1 VALML
6 AGCGIAAASEVRPPS
21 ERPTPR
27 DWDQWQP
34 QTDSSDARLD
44 AAVSVSER
52 EVKIEDLEARLSEA
66 TGVELSAEKDLL
78 PQRLMVFA
86 KGESLSAVMVA
97 LEELYRGY
105 WVFKREQRAGERAYV
120 LVQFASATEFMDK
133 WANDFLRER
142 NEELIRRLGRYREAL
157 SLRPEEVLA
166 RFEQSDPWLCAEVL
180 RPDTRPLVAFVAGI
194 SREQMRALT
203 EEGRVVLSGSD
214 VDPGVMSLLRG
225 WEAAPERWDAEI
237 GTTED
242 VQGAYFG
249 KPDAGAGGQ
258 DGRVVRLLWN
268 ALQVE
273 LQFLGPETGHE
284 MAVVTVPPAPPEDA
298 RQELV
303 SLGLVGATPERT
315 KAMEE
320 EQAAWQEEQAAW
332 EEAHGIETVFD
343 KFGAQPETNAGD
355 PHLSMRV
362 NPGVAPDSEVEVS
375 YLLGKVAE
383 QCGLLVVA
391 DMAPEGMSTCR
402 LESVRWLEGGR
413 GGEMELSQVLD
424 ALRCQN
430 EVVWKLRGRRLLV
443 TRDEPRIAEGG
454 KAMTLEEWMPK
465 HYPVLWNLI
474 EGIASAMAA
483 LAPMH

>member
-1 VALML
+1 
-6 AGCGIAAASEVRPPS
+6 
-21 ERPTPR
+21 
-27 DWDQWQP
+27 
-34 QTDSSDARLD
+34 
-44 AAVSVSER
+44 
-52 EVKIEDLEARLSEA
+52 
-66 TGVELSAEKDLL
+66 
-78 PQRLMVFA
+78 
-86 KGESLSAVMVA
+86 
-97 LEELYRGY
+97 
-105 WVFKREQRAGERAYV
+105 
-120 LVQFASATEFMDK
+120 
-133 WANDFLRER
+133 
-142 NEELIRRLGRYREAL
+142 
-157 SLRPEEVLA
+157 
-166 RFEQSDPWLCAEVL
+166 
-180 RPDTRPLVAFVAGI
+180 
-194 SREQMRALT
+194 
-203 EEGRVVLSGSD
+203 
-214 VDPGVMSLLRG
+214 
-225 WEAAPERWDAEI
+225 
-237 GTTED
+237 
-242 VQGAYFG
+242 
-249 KPDAGAGGQ
+249 
-258 DGRVVRLLWN
+258 
-268 ALQVE
+268 
-273 LQFLGPETGHE
+273 
-284 MAVVTVPPAPPEDA
+284 
-298 RQELV
+298 
-303 SLGLVGATPERT
+303 
-315 KAMEE
+315 MEE